1 MKKAMK
7 YFWLLVVAA
16 VMFSCQKET
25 GDTPGQQP
33 ANDTEE
39 QAGDPAGPEIYDLD
53 PEVYLTGFSAD
64 LEHIDSKVSV
74 DLSTN
79 ALSFENGDAVLVVT
93 ASKSGKYVYNAT
105 DEVFEPE
112 DTDQAVPVGSAK
124 AYYPYSEFAAEGE
137 TVTFTMP
144 DAVAAG
150 SAEDLGDKMPMAAL
164 ISADGVAQFKN
175 LGSIL
180 RVRFNSAYTDGE
192 TITRVELSGSGVNIT
207 GSGIVSWDGEIPGI
221 ASLSGSSSI
230 SIGVT
235 DGHLTGGAYKEFYFF
250 LPSAGSFADMTIKA
264 VYGKEGGY
272 EPYETIKRNGAMS
285 LARNKMLLVSKPLSG
300 FFSGGDGSVDHPYLI
315 STADNFKAI
324 ASLANADAATENENH
339 GNGYLAS
346 ASRTFFGSPSVHYR
360 QTADLDFSNAT
371 IPSIGV
377 YTARPFRGTYD
388 GDSKKLKNFK
398 VTGTLD
404 GSAGLFEYVS
414 GGHLKNIQ
422 LVHAQIVAPNTAG
435 VLTGRCIGATKIEG
449 CSLDGGQLT
458 GRNSVGFIA
467 HLSGT
472 DNIEVKNCSVKNF
485 TIITAASGSS
495 DANNQGGI
503 VGWAGNGNASI
514 LNCSTSGDIQFTG
527 TPSGTARGGI
537 IGKFDS
543 TGEVRDCT
551 NGAGINNQL
560 VNSTGGIVGLL
571 TKGTVVECI
580 NTGSVTG
587 EGNVGG
593 IVGLMSSASS
603 TFVHVEKCRVNA
615 SVSGT
620 GNCVGGIVGCTQ
632 NGVINT
638 CFAKGDVSCAGYD
651 VGGIVG
657 QVYANG
663 TNAAYNRP
671 YVYDCMANNDVT
683 CTRDAGA
690 ANLGGVV
697 GRIVRHS
704 SYTGQYTAVD
714 NCIGLNRKLKAD
726 SGTPYVGAF
735 VGYVNANSNSNAG
748 NVRVRNCISL
758 VEDSNYN
765 VTTSNANT
773 GGFVG
778 NYKGQLTHCYY
789 LVSDNNQTAAS
800 GTPAASNLTKSDLA
814 TLTGAAFCTA
824 HSSRATGYMLNVNS
838 VQYKSSGWTY
848 YSAGPYPVPTTLYNL
863 GEDYYQ

>member
-1 MKKAMK
+1 MK

-25 GDTPGQQP
+25 GDAPVQQP

-150 SAEDLGDKMPMAAL
+150 SAEDLGDKTPMAAL

-377 YTARPFRGTYD
+377 YTARPFQGTYD

-422 LVHAQIVAPNTAG
+422 LVHAQIDAPNTAG

-467 HLSGT
+467 HVSGD
-472 DNIEVKNCSVKNF
+472 DNIEVKTCSVKDF

-503 VGWAGNGNASI
+503 VGWAGNGNPSI
-514 LNCSTSGDIQFTG
+514 LNCSISGEILFTG
-527 TPSGTARGGI
+527 TASGIARGGI
-537 IGKFDS
+537 VGKFDS
-543 TGEVRDCT
+543 TGEITECT
-551 NGAGINNQL
+551 NSAFVNNIMDVNYTGGIAGILSKGTITDCISIGDVTGFGYVGGIVGGMLANSSSCVFVDKCR
-560 VNSTGGIVGLL
+560 VNATITGNGTDNKSNCTGGIVG
-571 TKGTVVECI
+571 
-580 NTGSVTG
+580 S
-587 EGNVGG
+587 
-593 IVGLMSSASS
+593 M
-603 TFVHVEKCRVNA
+603 
-615 SVSGT
+615 
-620 GNCVGGIVGCTQ
+620 Q
-632 NGVINT
+632 NGVLST
-638 CFAKGDVSCAGYD
+638 CFAKGSVTCSSYD
-651 VGGIVG
+651 VGGIAG

-663 TNAAYNRP
+663 NSGVYNRP
-671 YVYDCMANNDVT
+671 YVFDCIAANDVT
-683 CTRDAGA
+683 CTRESGSG
-690 ANLGGVV
+690 NVGGVI
-697 GRIVRHS
+697 GRLIRNS
-704 SYTGQYTAVD
+704 SYTNQYTGVD
-714 NCIGLNRKLKAD
+714 NCLGLNQNITSSLQY
-726 SGTPYVGAF
+726 TGAF
-735 VGYVNANSNSNAG
+735 VGNVNASATKNNNR
-748 NVRVRNCISL
+748 VRVRNCISL
-758 VEDSNYN
+758 VDDSHFH
-765 VTTSNANT
+765 VTTTTDNT

-778 NYKGQLTHCYY
+778 AYLGALEHCYY
-789 LVSDNNQTAAS
+789 LVSDNKQTAVT
-800 GTPAASNLTKSDLA
+800 GTTAASNLTKSTLE
-814 TLTGAAFCTA
+814 TLTSSTFCTE
-824 HSSRATGYMLNVNS
+824 HSDRAAGYNLTVNS
-838 VQYKSSGWTY
+838 VEYKSSGWTFY
-848 YSAGPYPVPTTLYNL
+848 ADGSYPVPTTLYNL
-863 GEDYYQ
+863 GEDYYK